1 MKRQNFDVSRLE
13 DQRDAVIDK
22 LAQTD
27 SEVAMVKEALYG
39 RESDFKN
46 LKIDTELE
54 REKVVRLTDKVNH
67 LEDIKARIQR
77 ELYSREGELNR
88 SQARERLTKKHLL
101 GTVEVI
107 FRRYASKTKLLFFLK
122 KKWPKTTS
130 NFKDHTKCRGRSN
143 VI

>member
-67 LEDIKARIQR
+67 LEDIK
-77 ELYSREGELNR
+77 EYDDLESEPE
-88 SQARERLTKKHLL
+88 SDE
-101 GTVEVI
+101 E
-107 FRRYASKTKLLFFLK
+107 S
-122 KKWPKTTS
+122 
-130 NFKDHTKCRGRSN
+130 DE
-143 VI
+143 